1 MITRAKRGFC
11 LPVDKLTLSDTST
24 SIVSLVPSNVRTTLI
39 DSNWHH
45 AMEEE
50 FAALIAN
57 NTWDLIP
64 CPVGSNVV
72 TNK

>member
-11 LPVDKLTLSDTST
+11 LPADKLTLSDTSA
-24 SIVSLVPSNVRTTLI
+24 SIVSLVPSNVRTALI

-57 NTWDLIP
+57 NT
-64 CPVGSNVV
+64 
-72 TNK
+72 